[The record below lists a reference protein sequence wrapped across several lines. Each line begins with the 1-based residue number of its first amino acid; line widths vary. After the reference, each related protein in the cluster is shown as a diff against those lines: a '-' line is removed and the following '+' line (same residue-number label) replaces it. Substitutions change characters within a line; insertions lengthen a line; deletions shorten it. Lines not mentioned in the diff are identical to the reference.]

1 MASLVAGGACSQT
14 PAQQPPAASGWS
26 SGQARIP
33 GEYLVTLAPGA
44 EAKAIADTFGRFG
57 IKATRQLGR
66 DTFLVTLTEDPGP
79 VAMDELGRKNNAVR
93 SVQPN
98 FAYRGT
104 GRPGE

>member
-1 MASLVAGGACSQT
+1 MAALVAEGACSQT
-14 PAQQPPAASGWS
+14 PGEQAPAATGWS
-26 SGQARIP
+26 SSQTRIP
-33 GEYLVTLAPGA
+33 GEYLVTLAAGA

-57 IKATRQLGR
+57 IRETRQFGR

-79 VAMDELGRKNNAVR
+79 VAMEELGRKNKAVR

-104 GRPGE
+104 GQRGE